1 MRSAL
6 PQPSNS
12 HGCLTSCQ
20 TLSSGSG
27 LIPGILLTSLIG
39 AAKKTTLYAGPDG
52 RDGVGLVRDF
62 NGHGIKTPSPFC
74 DIV

>member
-6 PQPSNS
+6 PQPANS
-12 HGCLTSCQ
+12 HGCLTSCP

-27 LIPGILLTSLIG
+27 LIPDILLTSLIG
-39 AAKKTTLYAGPDG
+39 GANRINLYAGPAC
-52 RDGVGLVRDF
+52 RDGVGLVRGL